1 MNKYTQKCLMNV
13 CWRYLGRRNCIGEE
27 NVEARRNSA
36 VSLDLSN
43 GKNYLGSLL
52 KIHISRP
59 SVTTLREGSRNLFLT
74 KTSDD
79 SYYQINLGN

>member
-1 MNKYTQKCLMNV
+1 MNV
-13 CWRYLGRRNCIGEE
+13 YWRYLGRRNCIGEE
-27 NVEARRNSA
+27 NVEARRNNST
-36 VSLDLSN
+36 VSLGLSD

-74 KTSDD
+74 NTSDD
-79 SYYQINLGN
+79 S